1 MPAGV
6 LHAMAVL
13 SATRSGVD
21 ARLLEAAILVV
32 SLTGRVLL
40 AEKGF
45 ADVTELS
52 EGQRKKWR
60 AEAKRLARAEVEV
73 RLGLGAMEAQQLVGV
88 ACAPEQ
94 VRELILGALD
104 RGWVSWFQVRCFWT
118 RCAKLPA
125 ESALLVAQSLFGT
138 DPALMAKERLDPDG
152 NPRDEPWAHATY
164 RAALEREATRVE
176 GQDVKA
182 ERERRRAAYAARR
195 AGLSVHDDGTGTL
208 TVTGPLLMMTA
219 VHARIEA
226 VARSLRKQGDPRTLD
241 QLRVDVAGALLIHGL
256 LPLPGQ
262 SDEEPA
268 NPDPDHELS
277 TADLAQIARIVNAQ
291 PQVQVQVVV
300 PWDVLTGRPACPPCG
315 EKDEAAPPSAT
326 ATATASAYASATAS
340 DESAS
345 DETAS
350 DVTASDE
357 TDPGAGSRLR
367 GGVAEILGR
376 FPAFTTPGHARELVL
391 TPGATLVRL
400 LTDPADGRLVER
412 SISTYRPD
420 AAMRRQVL
428 AADVY
433 CRAPGS
439 RQPGAH
445 LELDHVVPWG
455 TPRGDTAEPNLV
467 GLGKTAHQRKTDR
480 RWIVTVNE
488 RRDLTWTTLL
498 GQRARTRAH
507 DYRQYLDLRAPVD
520 DSSPSE
526 VHPSQRVDLDDRR
539 DVLNQAL
546 YAALAHREPGAALAG
561 EDDAPGTGD
570 HGGEL
575 AGWIWVTR
583 PRRTPQ
589 GVETILTGEDDTA
602 TPEQT
607 RQTARRNDDP
617 PPF

>member
-1 MPAGV
+1 MTTTADAGSDARGPVPPGV

-45 ADVTELS
+45 IDVTELS

-73 RLGLGAMEAQQLVGV
+73 RLGMGTTEAQQLVGV
-88 ACAPEQ
+88 ACAPEP
-94 VRELILGALD
+94 VRALVLGALD
-104 RGWVSWFQVRCFWT
+104 RGGVSWFQVRCFWT

-152 NPRDEPWAHATY
+152 HPRDEPWAHASY

-208 TVTGPLLMMTA
+208 TVTGPLVMMTA

-262 SDEEPA
+262 SDGQPA
-268 NPDPDHELS
+268 DPDAAAGSDPDHELS
-277 TADLAQIARIVNAQ
+277 TADLAQIARILNAQ

-300 PWDVLTGRPACPPCG
+300 PWDALVGRPACPRCG
-315 EKDEAAPPSAT
+315 GTSDEEASAAARARVPDEAAPRPS
-326 ATATASAYASATAS
+326 
-340 DESAS
+340 
-345 DETAS
+345 
-350 DVTASDE
+350 
-357 TDPGAGSRLR
+357 SRSR
-367 GGVAEILGR
+367 GGVGEILGR
-376 FPAFTTPGHARELVL
+376 FPAFITPGHARELAL
-391 TPGATLVRL
+391 TPGATMVRL

-412 SISTYRPD
+412 SIGTYRPD

-455 TPRGDTAEPNLV
+455 TPCGDTSETNLV
-467 GLGKTAHQRKTDR
+467 GLGKTAHQRKTDK
-480 RWIVTVNE
+480 RWIVTVNA

-520 DSSPSE
+520 EGSAAGT
-526 VHPSQRVDLDDRR
+526 HPSQRPDLDDRR

-570 HGGEL
+570 HGGDL

-583 PRRTPQ
+583 PRRAPQ
-589 GVETILTGEDDTA
+589 QVEAILTGGSPAPPEAA
-602 TPEQT
+602 TQQES
-607 RQTARRNDDP
+607 DGP